1 MGMRRSPRLA
11 LVFIR
16 NYRCCRIFGVSPGE
30 IIKRTP
36 PPPREPACPGCGP
49 VSQPLPGLGV
59 HSTAPALP
67 ATARSRGLKP
77 ALGPR
82 SGLAG
87 ALPLLGDG
95 RASGR
100 AAAARVKA
108 TTSGLAACFPAPG
121 FQEGCFFP
129 AIKSAKRNVGPGA
142 EESLLER
149 LPK

>member
-1 MGMRRSPRLA
+1 MRRSPRLA
-11 LVFIR
+11 LVFLR

-30 IIKRTP
+30 IIKRP
-36 PPPREPACPGCGP
+36 PPPWEPACQGCRP
-49 VSQPLPGLGV
+49 VSQPLPELGV
-59 HSTAPALP
+59 HLTALELP

-100 AAAARVKA
+100 EAAARVKA
-108 TTSGLAACFPAPG
+108 TTAWLAACFPAPS